1 MSAVTAFSIY
11 NWDIIKRKKSC
22 PDGYNLRMAHHMKAS
37 ETYSKHI
44 LDNGLTVLLK
54 EIHSAPLI
62 SHWLWYRV
70 GSRLEQ
76 PGLTGT
82 SHWVE
87 HMQFK
92 GTVRYPDGVPDR
104 EISRAGGLWNAFTYL
119 DWTAFYETLPAD
131 RISLAIDIEADR
143 MSNSLFDPEE
153 VESERTVILSERE
166 GSENDPTFRLRDAIL
181 KTAFPNHPYRHEV
194 IGETEDLQT
203 ITRDDL
209 YTHYRKHYAPNNAV
223 LVMAGD
229 FETEDMLKRLESAY
243 RDIPARPIPEYSI
256 EPEKMI
262 AAPQTVEEHGPADV
276 TILQMVWR
284 APAGRDPDIFPLA
297 VFDSVLSGP
306 SSLNMFGKGHISN
319 RTSRLYRSLVQS
331 GKAAGIGGGYV
342 TTIDPYLYNISAYM
356 PPGKTP
362 KEAIEAIRA
371 EIADIAGKGITDDEL
386 NKARKQAKAMF
397 AYSCE
402 NITNQAYWLG
412 YSSMFADPG
421 WYTNYLRDLEK
432 VTAEDVSRIAQQYFS
447 PDHCVTGIYSSN

>member
-1 MSAVTAFSIY
+1 
-11 NWDIIKRKKSC
+11 
-22 PDGYNLRMAHHMKAS
+22 MKAP
-37 ETYSKHI
+37 ENYSKHI

-62 SHWLWYRV
+62 SHWIWYRV

-76 PGLTGT
+76 PGLTGV

-92 GTVRYPDGVPDR
+92 GTEKYPDTVLDR
-104 EISRAGGLWNAFTYL
+104 EIARAGGIWNAFTYL
-119 DWTAFYETLPAD
+119 DWTAFYETMPAD
-131 RISLAIDIEADR
+131 RIDLAIDLEADR
-143 MSNSLFDPEE
+143 MANSLFDPEE

-166 GSENDPTFRLRDAIL
+166 GSENDPTFRLRNAIL
-181 KTAFPNHPYRHEV
+181 KTAFPKHPYRHEV
-194 IGETEDLQT
+194 IGEPEDLLA

-209 YTHYRKHYAPNNAV
+209 YSHYRKHYVPNNAV

-229 FETEDMLKRLESAY
+229 FETGDMFRRIETAY
-243 RDIPARPIPEYSI
+243 RDIPARPVPKYAI
-256 EPEKMI
+256 EPEGLI
-262 AAPQTVEEHGPADV
+262 EGARTVEEHGPADV

-284 APAGRDPDIFPLA
+284 APAGNDPDIFPLA
-297 VFDSVLSGP
+297 IFDSVLSGP

-319 RTSRLYRSLVQS
+319 RTSRLYRSLVQT
-331 GKAAGIGGGYV
+331 GKAAGMGGGYV

-356 PPGKTP
+356 APGRTP
-362 KEAIEAIRA
+362 DEAIKTIRD
-371 EIADIAGKGITDDEL
+371 EIAGIVRNGITSDEL
-386 NKARKQAKAMF
+386 KKARKQAKAMF

-421 WYTNYLRDLEK
+421 WYTAYLQNLEK
-432 VTAEDVSRIAQQYFS
+432 VTAEDVSRIAAKYFD
-447 PDHCVTGIYSSN
+447 PEHCVTGIYSSN